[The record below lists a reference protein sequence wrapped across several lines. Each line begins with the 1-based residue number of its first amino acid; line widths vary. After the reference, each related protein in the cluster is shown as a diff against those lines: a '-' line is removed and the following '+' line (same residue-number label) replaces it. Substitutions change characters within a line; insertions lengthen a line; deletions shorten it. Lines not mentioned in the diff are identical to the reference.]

1 MPYGLEKMRLVILIK
16 VFSLLRLTQRLFLP
30 QYHDRNLTGK
40 VQVGDEHL
48 SVSPDMTDAVLPRV
62 SQLFQMVRGEI
73 RTLKRF
79 TR

>member
-1 MPYGLEKMRLVILIK
+1 
-16 VFSLLRLTQRLFLP
+16 
-30 QYHDRNLTGK
+30 
-40 VQVGDEHL
+40 
-48 SVSPDMTDAVLPRV
+48 VSPDMTDAVLPRV